1 MQGPI
6 TVDELERAKRG
17 IAKREQEMVFPAEI
31 KALKEGK
38 SMSHQSY
45 LIYFNPFIDKDNL
58 IRVGGRLK
66 HAEINASIKHP
77 ILLPQRS
84 KFTEL
89 IIEYE
94 HSSAMH
100 AGINATLAA
109 VRRKYWP
116 IKARDTERYYE
127 TV

>member
-38 SMSHQSY
+38 SMSHQSC

-58 IRVGGRLK
+58 IRIGGRLK

-77 ILLPQRS
+77 ILLPERS
-84 KFTEL
+84 KFGVD
-89 IIEYE
+89 
-94 HSSAMH
+94 HRVRAQQS
-100 AGINATLAA
+100 NACWNKCNFGSCT
-109 VRRKYWP
+109 
-116 IKARDTERYYE
+116 
-127 TV
+127 